1 MATTVT
7 SKAFRNLSKHAEAI
21 KNDEHQV
28 AGSMSPGDAWAQG
41 DILIV
46 ALGEVPVGSVLAKN
60 PSAQLAPGNT
70 QGSRHCL
77 DSLEGIQ
84 ILEQRGN
91 PLDGP
96 IIVSD
101 REFAVTHPEHGDVT
115 FQAGVYAV
123 VYQRAFAEELRRVQ
137 D

>member
-7 SKAFRNLSKHAEAI
+7 SKAFRDLSKHAEAI

-46 ALGEVPVGSVLAKN
+46 ALDKVPNK
-60 PSAQLAPGNT
+60 SALVKQPVSQLAPGNT

-77 DSLEGIQ
+77 DSLEGVQ
-84 ILEQRGN
+84 VWEQKET

-96 IIVSD
+96 VIVSD
-101 REFAVTHPEHGDVT
+101 REFTVTHPEHGDVT
-115 FQAGVYAV
+115 FQPGIYAV

>member
-1 MATTVT
+1 MVATVT
-7 SKAFRNLSKHAEAI
+7 GKAFRNLSRHAEAI
-21 KNDEHQV
+21 KNDEHQA

-46 ALGEVPVGSVLAKN
+46 ALDKVPENAVAMKQVAT
-60 PSAQLAPGNT
+60 QLAPGST

-77 DSLEGIQ
+77 DSLNGLQ
-84 ILEQRGN
+84 VLEQKAT

-96 IIVSD
+96 VIVSN
-101 REFAVTHPEHGDVT
+101 REFTVTHPEHGDVT
-115 FQAGVYAV
+115 FQPGIYAV